1 MGVKKAK
8 KAKSVKSGGVAK
20 VAKSALGAISGIK
33 GKASSGVRR
42 KRRMTPESLSRQ
54 ILILKLKKRLFRMKY
69 GGR

>member
-8 KAKSVKSGGVAK
+8 KATKAKKSGGVAK
-20 VAKSALGAISGIK
+20 VAKTAVSALSGIK
-33 GKASSGVRR
+33 GKASTGGRR
-42 KRRMTPESLSRQ
+42 RRMTPESLSRQ